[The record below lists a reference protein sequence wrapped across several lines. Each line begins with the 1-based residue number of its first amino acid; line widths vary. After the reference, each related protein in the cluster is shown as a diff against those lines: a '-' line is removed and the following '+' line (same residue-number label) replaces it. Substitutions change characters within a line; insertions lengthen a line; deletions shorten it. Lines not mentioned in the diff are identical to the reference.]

1 MGMFEGEM
9 SREVVEEG
17 GGGERNVGIPK
28 INSHLLERH
37 KTINVC
43 YSSGCSNFPQHSNQI
58 SIRFQSYFN
67 NDM

>member
-9 SREVVEEG
+9 SGENVWGKCLGKNVWGSCRGG

-37 KTINVC
+37 INNK
-43 YSSGCSNFPQHSNQI
+43 YLL
-58 SIRFQSYFN
+58 
-67 NDM
+67 